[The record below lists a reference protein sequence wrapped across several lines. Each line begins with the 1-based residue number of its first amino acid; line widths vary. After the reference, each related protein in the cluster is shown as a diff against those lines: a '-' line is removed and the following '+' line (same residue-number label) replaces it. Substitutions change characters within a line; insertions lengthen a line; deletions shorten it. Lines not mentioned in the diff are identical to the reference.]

1 MDDTEQRSLIWRV
14 IAVTTCCL
22 ALLTAIV
29 VVFCAIFIPKKYG
42 DFITALGF
50 KNAGLVSY
58 EYHYSKTKDINDLY
72 YLNIKSIL
80 AGNNKYIKKS
90 YEQLSRLDDYYDFVK
105 YVENSHV
112 NESVSKLAMVF
123 VSNEDD
129 YLKKKYIT
137 ALYNLG
143 EDAFSYAYQD
153 FERTSVTN
161 IETRY
166 NFVLSAYISIATES
180 ELRDN
185 ITDRIANAI
194 DEYKDK
200 LVVMY
205 SRETATDDVTKY
217 RLSVIVYRIMDVL
230 SAMKIL
236 NEKLDVYDIDKINAL
251 ALSMSEDLM
260 SLTK

>member
-1 MDDTEQRSLIWRV
+1 MDDTEQKNLIWRV
-14 IAVTTCCL
+14 TAVTTCVL

-58 EYHYSKTKDINDLY
+58 EYQYTRTKDINDLY

-80 AGNNKYIKKS
+80 AENNKYIKKS
-90 YEQLSRLDDYYDFVK
+90 YEQLSRLDDYYDFIQF
-105 YVENSHV
+105 VESSHR
-112 NESVSKLAMVF
+112 NDSVSKLAMVF

-129 YLKKKYIT
+129 YLKKKYTI

-161 IETRY
+161 VEARY
-166 NFVLSAYISIATES
+166 NFVLSAYISIAS
-180 ELRDN
+180 VNELRDN
-185 ITDRIANAI
+185 ITDRVANAI
-194 DEYKDK
+194 DEYKDE

-205 SRETATDDVTKY
+205 GRETATDDVMKY

-230 SAMKIL
+230 SSMKIL
-236 NEKLDVYDIDKINAL
+236 NEKLGIYDIEKINEL
-251 ALSMSEDLM
+251 ALSMSKDLM

>member
-1 MDDTEQRSLIWRV
+1 MDDTEQKNLIWRV
-14 IAVTTCCL
+14 TAVTTCIL

-58 EYHYSKTKDINDLY
+58 EYQYTRTNDINDLY

-80 AGNNKYIKKS
+80 AENNKYIKKS
-90 YEQLSRLDDYYDFVK
+90 YEQLSRLDDYYDFIQF
-105 YVENSHV
+105 VESSHR
-112 NESVSKLAMVF
+112 NDSVSKLAMVF

-129 YLKKKYIT
+129 YLKKKYTI

-153 FERTSVTN
+153 FERTSVIN
-161 IETRY
+161 VEARY
-166 NFVLSAYISIATES
+166 NFVLSAYISIAS
-180 ELRDN
+180 VNELRDN
-185 ITDRIANAI
+185 ITDRVANAI
-194 DEYKDK
+194 DEYKDE

-205 SRETATDDVTKY
+205 GRETATDDVMKY

-230 SAMKIL
+230 SSMKIL
-236 NEKLDVYDIDKINAL
+236 NEKLGIYDIEKINEL

-260 SLTK
+260 NLTK